1 MLFTVRFDAEQDFSI
16 PFSLSE
22 VPEIEHFV
30 GREGELAKIKEAFQ
44 GDGSHRETVLLQG
57 LGGIG
62 KTQLAA
68 EYVKQQRDAH
78 PAIFWL
84 NGKSED
90 ALKQSFK
97 NMAKRLSDHF
107 PSSTLLRTAAES
119 KDADQ
124 VAGAMKRWLS
134 LKGNSQWLLVFDNVD
149 NPKLPGIKDPQAYN
163 IKSYFP
169 EAHQGFILI
178 TTRSSQ
184 LRIGTSIPIP
194 VKKLQNVRE
203 SIAILSH
210 MSDRPIS
217 DQGRRRG

>member
-1 MLFTVRFDAEQDFSI
+1 MLFTVQFGAEQDFSI
-16 PFSLSE
+16 SFSLSE

-30 GREGELAKIKEAFQ
+30 GREEELAKIKETFQ
-44 GDGSHRETVLLQG
+44 GDGSHRKTVLLQG

-62 KTQLAA
+62 KTQLAV
-68 EYVKQQRDAH
+68 EYVKQQRDAY

-90 ALKQSFK
+90 MLKQSFK
-97 NMAKRLSDHF
+97 NMAERLFDQF

-124 VAGAMKRWLS
+124 VAEAMKRWLS
-134 LKGNSQWLLVFDNVD
+134 VKGNNQWLMVFDNVD

-184 LRIGTSIPIP
+184 LKIGNIIP

-203 SIAILSH
+203 SIAILAYVGSADFR
-210 MSDRPIS
+210 S
-217 DQGRRRG
+217 G

>member
-1 MLFTVRFDAEQDFSI
+1 MPFTALFGAEQDFSI
-16 PFSLSE
+16 SFSLSE
-22 VPEIEHFV
+22 VPEIEQFV
-30 GREGELAKIKEAFQ
+30 GREEELAKIKENFQ
-44 GDGSHRETVLLQG
+44 GDGSHRKTVLLQG

-62 KTQLAA
+62 KTQLAV
-68 EYVKQQRDAH
+68 EYVKQQRDAY

-90 ALKQSFK
+90 MLKQSFK
-97 NMAKRLSDHF
+97 NMAKRLFDQF

-124 VAGAMKRWLS
+124 VAEAMKRWLS
-134 LKGNSQWLLVFDNVD
+134 VKGNNQWLLVFDNVD

-184 LRIGTSIPIP
+184 LKIGEIIP

-203 SIAILSH
+203 MVAILAH

-217 DQGRRRG
+217 DQGRRRD

>member
-1 MLFTVRFDAEQDFSI
+1 MLFTVQFGAEQDFSI
-16 PFSLSE
+16 SFSLSE

-30 GREGELAKIKEAFQ
+30 GREEELAKIKETFQ
-44 GDGSHRETVLLQG
+44 GDGSHRKTVLLQG

-62 KTQLAA
+62 KTQLAV
-68 EYVKQQRDAH
+68 EYVKQQRDAY

-84 NGKSED
+84 NGRSED
-90 ALKQSFK
+90 MLKQSFK
-97 NMAKRLSDHF
+97 NMARRLFDQF

-119 KDADQ
+119 KDANQ
-124 VAGAMKRWLS
+124 VTGAMKRWLS
-134 LKGNSQWLLVFDNVD
+134 VKGNNQWLMVFDNVD

-184 LRIGTSIPIP
+184 LKIGKIIP

-203 SIAILSH
+203 SIAILAY

-217 DQGRRRG
+217 DQGRRRD

>member
-1 MLFTVRFDAEQDFSI
+1 MLFTVQFGAEQDFSI
-16 PFSLSE
+16 SFSLSE

-30 GREGELAKIKEAFQ
+30 GREEELAKIKETFQ
-44 GDGSHRETVLLQG
+44 GDGSHRKTVLLQG

-62 KTQLAA
+62 KTQLAV
-68 EYVKQQRDAH
+68 EYVKQQRDAY

-90 ALKQSFK
+90 MLKQSFK
-97 NMAKRLSDHF
+97 NMAKRLFDQF

-124 VAGAMKRWLS
+124 VAEAMKRWLS
-134 LKGNSQWLLVFDNVD
+134 VKGNNQWLMVFDNVD

-184 LRIGTSIPIP
+184 LKIGNIIP

-203 SIAILSH
+203 SIAILAH

-217 DQGRRRG
+217 DQGRRRD

>member
-1 MLFTVRFDAEQDFSI
+1 MLFTVQVGAEQDFSI
-16 PFSLSE
+16 SFSLSE

-30 GREGELAKIKEAFQ
+30 GREEELAKIKETFQ
-44 GDGSHRETVLLQG
+44 GDGSHRKTVLLQG

-62 KTQLAA
+62 KTQLAV
-68 EYVKQQRDAH
+68 EYVKQQRDAY

-90 ALKQSFK
+90 MLKQSFK
-97 NMAKRLSDHF
+97 NMAKRLFDQF

-124 VAGAMKRWLS
+124 VAEAMKRWLS
-134 LKGNSQWLLVFDNVD
+134 VKGNNQWLMVFDNVD

-184 LRIGTSIPIP
+184 LKIGNIIP

-203 SIAILSH
+203 SIAILAY

-217 DQGRRRG
+217 DQGRRRD

>member
-1 MLFTVRFDAEQDFSI
+1 MLFTVQFGAEQDFSI
-16 PFSLSE
+16 SFSLSE

-30 GREGELAKIKEAFQ
+30 GREEELAKIKETFQ
-44 GDGSHRETVLLQG
+44 GDGSHRKTVLLQG

-62 KTQLAA
+62 KTQLAV
-68 EYVKQQRDAH
+68 EYVKQQRDAY

-90 ALKQSFK
+90 MLKQSFK
-97 NMAKRLSDHF
+97 NMAKRLFDQF

-124 VAGAMKRWLS
+124 VAEAMKRWLS
-134 LKGNSQWLLVFDNVD
+134 VKGNNQWLMVFDNVD

-184 LRIGTSIPIP
+184 LKIGNIIP

-203 SIAILSH
+203 SIAILAY

-217 DQGRRRG
+217 DQGRRRD

>member
-1 MLFTVRFDAEQDFSI
+1 MLFTVQFGAEQDFSI
-16 PFSLSE
+16 SFSLSE

-30 GREGELAKIKEAFQ
+30 GREEELAKIKETFQ
-44 GDGSHRETVLLQG
+44 GDGSHRKTVLLQG

-62 KTQLAA
+62 KTQLAV
-68 EYVKQQRDAH
+68 EYVKQQRDAY

-90 ALKQSFK
+90 MLKQSFK
-97 NMAKRLSDHF
+97 NMAKRLFDQF

-124 VAGAMKRWLS
+124 VAEAMKRWLS
-134 LKGNSQWLLVFDNVD
+134 VKGNNQWLMVFDNVD

-184 LRIGTSIPIP
+184 LKIGNIIP

-203 SIAILSH
+203 SIAILAY
-210 MSDRPIS
+210 MSNRPIS
-217 DQGRRRG
+217 DQSRRRD

>member
-1 MLFTVRFDAEQDFSI
+1 MLFTVQFGAEQDFSI
-16 PFSLSE
+16 SFSLSE

-30 GREGELAKIKEAFQ
+30 GREEELAKIKETFQ
-44 GDGSHRETVLLQG
+44 GDGSHRKTVLLQG

-62 KTQLAA
+62 KTQLAV
-68 EYVKQQRDAH
+68 EYVKQQRDAY

-90 ALKQSFK
+90 MLKQSFK
-97 NMAKRLSDHF
+97 NMAKRLFDQF
-107 PSSTLLRTAAES
+107 PPSTLLRTAAES

-124 VAGAMKRWLS
+124 VAEAMKRWLS
-134 LKGNSQWLLVFDNVD
+134 VKGNNQWLMVFDNVD

-184 LRIGTSIPIP
+184 LKIGNIIP

-203 SIAILSH
+203 SIAILAY

-217 DQGRRRG
+217 DQGRRRD

>member
-1 MLFTVRFDAEQDFSI
+1 MLFTVQFGAEQDFSI
-16 PFSLSE
+16 SFSLSE

-30 GREGELAKIKEAFQ
+30 GREEELAKIKETFQ
-44 GDGSHRETVLLQG
+44 GDGSHRKTVLLQG

-62 KTQLAA
+62 KTQLAV
-68 EYVKQQRDAH
+68 EYVKQQRDAY

-90 ALKQSFK
+90 MLKQSFK
-97 NMAKRLSDHF
+97 NMAKRLFDQF

-124 VAGAMKRWLS
+124 VAEAMKRWLS
-134 LKGNSQWLLVFDNVD
+134 VKGNNQWLMVFDNVD
-149 NPKLPGIKDPQAYN
+149 NPKLPGIKDPQAFN

-184 LRIGTSIPIP
+184 LKIGNIIP

-203 SIAILSH
+203 SIAILAH

-217 DQGRRRG
+217 DQGRRRD

>member
-1 MLFTVRFDAEQDFSI
+1 MLFTVQFGAEQDFSI
-16 PFSLSE
+16 SFSLSE

-30 GREGELAKIKEAFQ
+30 GREEELAKIKETFQ
-44 GDGSHRETVLLQG
+44 GDGSHRKTVLLQG

-62 KTQLAA
+62 KTQLAV
-68 EYVKQQRDAH
+68 EYVKQQRDAY

-90 ALKQSFK
+90 MLKQSFK
-97 NMAKRLSDHF
+97 NMAKRLFDQF

-124 VAGAMKRWLS
+124 VAEAMKRWLS
-134 LKGNSQWLLVFDNVD
+134 VKGNNQWLMVFDNVD

-184 LRIGTSIPIP
+184 LKIGNIIP

-203 SIAILSH
+203 SIAILAYVGSADFR
-210 MSDRPIS
+210 S
-217 DQGRRRG
+217 G

>member
-1 MLFTVRFDAEQDFSI
+1 MLFTVQFGAEQDFSI
-16 PFSLSE
+16 SFSLSE

-30 GREGELAKIKEAFQ
+30 GREEELAKIKETFQ
-44 GDGSHRETVLLQG
+44 GDGSHRKTVLLQG

-62 KTQLAA
+62 KTQLAV
-68 EYVKQQRDAH
+68 EYVKQQRDAY

-90 ALKQSFK
+90 MLKQSFK
-97 NMAKRLSDHF
+97 NMAKRLFDQF

-124 VAGAMKRWLS
+124 VAEAMKRWLS
-134 LKGNSQWLLVFDNVD
+134 VKGNNQWLMVFDNVD
-149 NPKLPGIKDPQAYN
+149 NPKLPGIRDPQAYN

-184 LRIGTSIPIP
+184 LKIGKIIP
-194 VKKLQNVRE
+194 VKKLQNVQE
-203 SIAILSH
+203 SIAILAH

-217 DQGRRRG
+217 DQGRRRD